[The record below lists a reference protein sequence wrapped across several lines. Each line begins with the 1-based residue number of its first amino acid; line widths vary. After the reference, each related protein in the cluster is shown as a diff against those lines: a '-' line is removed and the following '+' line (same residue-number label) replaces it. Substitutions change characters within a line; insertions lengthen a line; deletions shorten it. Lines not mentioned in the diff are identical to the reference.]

1 MRIIGI
7 LLVAFGLVDF
17 IESWRD
23 YDVWQRW
30 FHITKPEV
38 LGRFSGY
45 IEMVLGYF
53 LIKRGSIPTKKT
65 GQPASQEA
73 ANTPAAPHDK

>member
-7 LLVAFGLVDF
+7 LLIAFGIVDF
-17 IESWRD
+17 IGSWSD

-30 FHITKPEV
+30 FHIVKPEV

-53 LIKRGSIPTKKT
+53 LIRLGSKPTKKT
-65 GQPASQEA
+65 EEPASPEA

>member
-1 MRIIGI
+1 MKIIGI

-53 LIKRGSIPTKKT
+53 LIKRSSNPTKKT
-65 GQPASQEA
+65 GPPASQGA